1 MWIAVVAVGL
11 VVLACA
17 AYAGLGHFGEMAP
30 HGVIDRARGIVPDGP
45 VTEEFL
51 KDARLPVAST
61 GYARAQVDEYLAALA
76 VGTAAPAAQT
86 LFPVVRG
93 GYDMQV
99 VDAPLDRP
107 LPVPDLGDSGQE
119 EREFGV
125 VSHNGAQPQH
135 AKSGMR
141 VADGSD
147 EASHG

>member
-99 VDAPLDRP
+99 IDALLDRP
-107 LPVPDLGDSGQE
+107 RSAPRAGDSGLG
-119 EREFGV
+119 ERELGP
-125 VSHNGAQPQH
+125 VSHNGPQPQY
-135 AKSGMR
+135 ANSGMR